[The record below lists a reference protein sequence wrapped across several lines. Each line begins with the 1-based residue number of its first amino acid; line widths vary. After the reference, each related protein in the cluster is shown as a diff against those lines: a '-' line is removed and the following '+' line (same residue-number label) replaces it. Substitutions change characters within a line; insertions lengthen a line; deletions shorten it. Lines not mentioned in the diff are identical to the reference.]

1 MPKTLI
7 SEKVKHFVFEHIDSV
22 ELLEVLLFFRQHKD
36 KSWNSD
42 SIAHEFRSSGNSV
55 STRLD
60 TLKSI
65 GFIEEDSLQIG
76 HCRYKHGD
84 ADTETML
91 EELAEVY
98 KLRKQKILEL
108 IFSPLKKGR
117 HFANAFLVKPLKV
130 EKDQED
136 SDG

>member
-1 MPKTLI
+1 M
-7 SEKVKHFVFEHIDSV
+7 KHFIFEYIDSV
-22 ELLEVLLFFRQHKD
+22 ELLEVLLFFRLHRD

-55 STRLD
+55 STRLE
-60 TLKSI
+60 TLKNM
-65 GFIEEDSLQIG
+65 GFIEVDSRQLG
-76 HCRYKHGD
+76 HCRYKSGHD
-84 ADTETML
+84 DFETML
-91 EELAEVY
+91 EDLANVY

-136 SDG
+136 GDG